1 MEILDIDDTAYTMDG
16 GTVKVW
22 FLDSR
27 GQKHELTAVQDM
39 IPVDEPSQERPHWRN
54 GAILLDGMPVA
65 DTQQLER
72 LRAGLG
78 SFVDPNHQPTRVPL
92 PKNTA
97 VLGDD
102 LNDFFTMDPESRQQW
117 LLSKAVRR
125 VDRRLEALSD

>member
-65 DTQQLER
+65 DAQQLER

-78 SFVDPNHQPTRVPL
+78 SPSSTPIISPHVFPYRRTRL
-92 PKNTA
+92 YSAT
-97 VLGDD
+97 
-102 LNDFFTMDPESRQQW
+102 T
-117 LLSKAVRR
+117 
-125 VDRRLEALSD
+125 